1 MRKYVTNHKRWG
13 VSKINKNK
21 FLKPGMR
28 FGSLTV
34 IGYFPSES
42 KTKGKHWVCKC
53 DCGSIMRVDPWYL
66 LKKQNQRCNKC
77 VNITHNASKTRLYAV
92 WNAMI
97 NRCAN
102 PKVKTYHRYGGR
114 GISVCEEWKNFEAF
128 REWAYENGY
137 DDHADRKLCTIDRI
151 NNDGNYE
158 PSNCR
163 WTDMKT
169 QVRNRTVMGR

>member
-1 MRKYVTNHKRWG
+1 
-13 VSKINKNK
+13 
-21 FLKPGMR
+21 MR

-34 IGYFPSES
+34 VEFSPSGF
-42 KTKGKHWVCKC
+42 KNKDRNWVCKC
-53 DCGSIMRVDPWYL
+53 DCGGIVRANPVDL
-66 LKKQNQRCNKC
+66 LKNHRQSCHRCQS
-77 VNITHNASKTRLYAV
+77 ITHNASKTRLYQV
-92 WNAMI
+92 WNAMM
-97 NRCAN
+97 NRCKS
-102 PKVKTYHRYGGR
+102 PKHKAYHRYGGR

-151 NNDGNYE
+151 DNDGNYE

-169 QVRNRTVMGR
+169 QIRNRTVMGR